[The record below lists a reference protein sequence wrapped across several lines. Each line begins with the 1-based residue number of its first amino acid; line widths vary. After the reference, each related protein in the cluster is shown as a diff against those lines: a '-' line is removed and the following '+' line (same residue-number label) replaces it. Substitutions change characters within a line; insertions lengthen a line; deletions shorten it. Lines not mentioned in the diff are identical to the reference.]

1 MQRADG
7 TPVIVLP
14 EKNGFI
20 ENGSKT
26 QRLPSDSTI
35 ARSCSEY
42 KFLIKDSDFLES
54 NFS

>member
-35 ARSCSEY
+35 ARSCSAY
-42 KFLIKDSDFLES
+42 KFLIKDSDLLES

>member
-14 EKNGFI
+14 G
-20 ENGSKT
+20 NGSSFGTNGAKT

-35 ARSCSEY
+35 ARHCSA
-42 KFLIKDSDFLES
+42 FSDF
-54 NFS
+54 